1 MKLKDGR
8 SQAGSPPVL
17 RRLGDDRGKGVAAR
31 VDFGCG
37 GGILR
42 DMNSARGRK
51 IVESLRKAK
60 KRFGASCPCPKKFG
74 GAAAVETL
82 RAELKKEG
90 IKTSRRDVFI
100 KGFPSEIDLIVP
112 RKKAKPLLLDLLY
125 EPEKVSVA
133 LEVKKSGSFGKQGI
147 VKIKND
153 FKGLRRLGVK
163 CAYVT
168 FEDRKNYR
176 WRPTRDRLDGFRCFA
191 LAWHKK
197 TDGPLEP
204 TENSEGWEA
213 LVKFLRNEIAARR
226 GG

>member
-1 MKLKDGR
+1 MWRRHPQRHEFSPWTRDCRKFAESEETVR
-8 SQAGSPPVL
+8 SQLS
-17 RRLGDDRGKGVAAR
+17 
-31 VDFGCG
+31 
-37 GGILR
+37 
-42 DMNSARGRK
+42 
-51 IVESLRKAK
+51 
-60 KRFGASCPCPKKFG
+60 KKFG

-112 RKKAKPLLLDLLY
+112 RKKAKPCLLDLLY

-153 FKGLRRLGVK
+153 FKGLRGLGVK

-168 FEDRKNYR
+168 FEDRNNYR
-176 WRPTRDRLDGFRCFA
+176 WRPTQDRLDGFRCFA

-204 TENSEGWEA
+204 TKKSEGWEA